1 MFVGFRIGMGL
12 EPSSLPVGC
21 LERMVRLTQASL
33 AVLAYSSSR
42 LGESAEESS
51 SFPLLWA

>member
-21 LERMVRLTQASL
+21 LERMDRLTF
-33 AVLAYSSSR
+33 
-42 LGESAEESS
+42 
-51 SFPLLWA
+51 FPFEFEYDHVTHFTKGNVNQRDVCHL